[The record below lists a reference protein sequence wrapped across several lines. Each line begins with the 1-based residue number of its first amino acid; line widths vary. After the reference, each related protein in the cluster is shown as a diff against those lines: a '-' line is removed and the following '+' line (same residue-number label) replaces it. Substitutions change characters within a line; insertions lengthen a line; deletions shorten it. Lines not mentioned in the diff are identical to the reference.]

1 MNGVSMGTMLTS
13 ALMSF
18 TGKLIAAL
26 GVGFV
31 SYTGIDYLQS
41 KFAAWILQQL
51 GNFPADALQIFYIG
65 GGGVF
70 LNWIFGAIA
79 FIASIKATS
88 HLTATMKKT

>member
-1 MNGVSMGTMLTS
+1 MRRLRRFENERRQYGNDVNQC
-13 ALMSF
+13 
-18 TGKLIAAL
+18 
-26 GVGFV
+26 VNV
-31 SYTGIDYLQS
+31 TGIDYLQS